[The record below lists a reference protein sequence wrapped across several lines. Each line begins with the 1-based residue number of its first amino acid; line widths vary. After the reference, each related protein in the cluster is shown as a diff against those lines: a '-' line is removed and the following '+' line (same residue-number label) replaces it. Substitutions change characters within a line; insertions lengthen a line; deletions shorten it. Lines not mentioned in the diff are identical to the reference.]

1 FVAEP
6 FTAAGLETQHAFD
19 EELVLIAPR
28 RLAPAVRR
36 PRDIGTRTVIAFAA
50 GCSYRRR
57 LEEWLGGDGVV
68 PRHVIEFGSYHAIIA
83 CVCAGAG
90 VAVVPR
96 SVLKLAA
103 AEKQL
108 SVAPLPARAGR
119 ARTMLAWRAG
129 HQSIALQALRAAL

>member
-1 FVAEP
+1 
-6 FTAAGLETQHAFD
+6 
-19 EELVLIAPR
+19 
-28 RLAPAVRR
+28 VRR

-57 LEEWLGGDGVV
+57 LEEWLGADGVV
-68 PRHVIEFGSYHAIIA
+68 PSQVMEFGSYHAIIA

-96 SVLKLAA
+96 SVLKLAG

-108 SVAPLPARAGR
+108 TVTALPVRAAR

-129 HQSIALQALRAAL
+129 HQSIALQALKASL